1 MQLSTDQQRSGS
13 IRFSRI
19 KVADGTA
26 VCGRTRSGSG
36 QQCSAQRPTSA
47 PCGSQPPTRGRL
59 SRASCCRHLG
69 TCDLRKSCRLGPSTL
84 SAAGGRLPDGGPTL
98 RDTSPTLQTWADL
111 LTHVAVTQR
120 ELADQRSRL
129 TMVPTLATRDSAAY
143 LERLIDGLA
152 NRPMGDP
159 QHIGLVEAR
168 ELTAALDSL
177 AGDADLLTELEIPDT
192 LQINDVHTGN
202 ACGPARPDGPLR
214 IFDLG
219 DSVWSH
225 PFAVLAVPM
234 RMVSETNPTGPS
246 PVASARR
253 RWPGPT

>member
-1 MQLSTDQQRSGS
+1 M
-13 IRFSRI
+13 
-19 KVADGTA
+19 
-26 VCGRTRSGSG
+26 
-36 QQCSAQRPTSA
+36 
-47 PCGSQPPTRGRL
+47 
-59 SRASCCRHLG
+59 
-69 TCDLRKSCRLGPSTL
+69 
-84 SAAGGRLPDGGPTL
+84 PDGGPTL

-234 RMVSETNPTGPS
+234 RMVSETNPTGPLPRGERS
-246 PVASARR
+246 QTLARAYVSQWPEVAVRLWPEILRSSDRLAAVHRVASWERLLRGVDADHLGMPEPRLADWMR
-253 RWPGPT
+253 PALVPETCGPSR